1 MGTWNYRIVDRTLE
15 NAGDP
20 LFQICEVYYN
30 DKGEP
35 TGFTDACV
43 MAEDV
48 DGIRGE
54 PSRMLAALDKP
65 VVTFSN

>member
-1 MGTWNYRIVDRTLE
+1 MGTWNYRVVDRSKE
-15 NAGDP
+15 IGEP
-20 LFQICEVYYN
+20 CFQICEVYYN

-35 TGFTDACV
+35 TGFADACV

-54 PSRMLAALDKP
+54 LSRMLAALDKP
-65 VVTFSN
+65 VVTFDN